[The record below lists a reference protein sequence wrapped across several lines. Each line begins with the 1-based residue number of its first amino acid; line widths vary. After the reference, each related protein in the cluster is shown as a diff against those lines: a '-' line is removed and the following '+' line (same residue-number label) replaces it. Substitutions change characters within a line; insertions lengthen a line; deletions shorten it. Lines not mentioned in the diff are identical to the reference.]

1 MKLRIL
7 LTLATILLA
16 GQGVSFSVADAAVEG
31 EIILALQD
39 NPKVELFITTWCPYC
54 KKAEQFFQSRGIPYV
69 AYDVEKDKTAAQR
82 KSQLDARP
90 GVPFAIING
99 QPVHGF
105 SEQAYLKA
113 LNTK

>member
-1 MKLRIL
+1 MKLGIL

-39 NPKVELFITTWCPYC
+39 NPKVKLFITTSCPYC

-69 AYDVEKDKTAAQR
+69 AYDVEKDKTAAQQ
-82 KSQLDARP
+82 KTNLTPD
-90 GVPFAIING
+90 
-99 QPVHGF
+99 
-105 SEQAYLKA
+105 QACPLRLSMGSPSTVFRSK
-113 LNTK
+113 LI

>member
-16 GQGVSFSVADAAVEG
+16 APSVSFSVAGGAGEG

-39 NPKVELFITTWCPYC
+39 NPKVELFITNWCPYC

-69 AYDVEKDKTAAQR
+69 AYDIEKDKTAAQR
-82 KSQLDARP
+82 KSQLDAQP

-99 QPVHGF
+99 QPVRGF

-113 LNTK
+113 LKTK